1 MTSVDAVDPAE
12 PTETE
17 SPRRRRGSRIAV
29 TVIVALLVGIALWQG
44 VARLGRIETGSAS
57 LSAGLGRPL
66 CPPTCDYW
74 AGFDET
80 EDVRVAHTVSNP
92 SLWPVTVISTDP
104 EVYRFEPLDDD
115 PAQDISLIDGP
126 IGCVPEG
133 TQSAVVIPPGREA
146 AMWIVNPQGGTKMG
160 PDGWRVFDGAPLRIR
175 SLGVERDIFMP
186 HPGTI
191 YVLGSRD
198 SEEFTN
204 ALEAECKD

>member
-12 PTETE
+12 AAETE
-17 SPRRRRGSRIAV
+17 ARRRRGSRIAV
-29 TVIVALLVGIALWQG
+29 TVIVALFVGIAVWQQG
-44 VARLGRIETGSAS
+44 VARLGRIETGSS
-57 LSAGLGRPL
+57 GMSSGLGRPP
-66 CPPTCDYW
+66 CMPRCDFY
-74 AGFDET
+74 AAFDET
-80 EDVRVAHTVSNP
+80 EDVRVAYEVSNP

-115 PAQDISLIDGP
+115 PAQGISFTDGP
-126 IGCVPEG
+126 AGCVPEG

-175 SLGVERDIFMP
+175 SLGVERDIFVP

-191 YVLGSRD
+191 YVLGSR
-198 SEEFTN
+198 SSKEFTS